1 MLWDCQEQLFP
12 LPCCA
17 CSRFAL
23 CLRTMRLRNKFAP
36 VAGRM
41 AFGYFPERLLHA
53 RGTPRLLFLPFVA
66 ALMGASCLGL
76 AFAPRL
82 NLLYPLAALAGV
94 AFGGHWSL
102 FPSFV

>member
-1 MLWDCQEQLFP
+1 
-12 LPCCA
+12 
-17 CSRFAL
+17 
-23 CLRTMRLRNKFAP
+23 
-36 VAGRM
+36 M

-102 FPSFV
+102 FPSFVSELFGLTRFAGKSAASSGELCLHASQSPAKYAP